1 MIVNFWLK
9 VKSRVKSSQ
18 KMFENHII
26 DKFNIVKPQ
35 KVITCKLLSYA
46 RNMLEVDLHFQKSDG
61 HDSVV

>member
-1 MIVNFWLK
+1 
-9 VKSRVKSSQ
+9 
-18 KMFENHII
+18 MFENHII

-61 HDSVV
+61 HDSVVWLGHDCLWPDPYIP